1 METTSILLPIKKQH
15 RRILSGGASILI
27 YSSAYF
33 QTLAYGEILRYND
46 VTLAKESDYYMRT
59 AAFIGTGNMGGALAQ
74 AACRAISPAE
84 VILANRSH
92 EKADSLARSLGCIAA
107 MSNEAAIRSAKY
119 IFLGVKPQAYSEL
132 AKELAPVLQ
141 SCHQAGQD
149 KVLISMA
156 AGLTLSTLKS
166 LYSEVGYDIPIL
178 RIMPNTCVTIGK
190 GVVALAGED
199 ETHLAAV
206 ERILSGAGLVERLPE
221 HLLDAFTSVAG
232 CGPAFVYPY
241 IEALADGG
249 VMAGLPRDRALRY
262 AAQTVL
268 GAAAMV
274 LETGKHPGQLKDE
287 VCSPGGSTIAGITAL
302 ERCGLRNA
310 AASAVLASW
319 ERNKELGKS

>member
-1 METTSILLPIKKQH
+1 M
-15 RRILSGGASILI
+15 
-27 YSSAYF
+27 
-33 QTLAYGEILRYND
+33 RYND
-46 VTLAKESDYYMRT
+46 VTLAKESDDYMRT

-84 VILANRSH
+84 VILTNRSH
-92 EKADSLARSLGCIAA
+92 EKADSLACSLGCVAA
-107 MSNEAAIRSAKY
+107 ISNEAAIRSATY
-119 IFLGVKPQAYSEL
+119 IFLGVKPQAYGEL
-132 AKELAPVLQ
+132 AKELTPVLQ

-156 AGLTLSTLKS
+156 AGLTLSTLKG

-206 ERILSGAGLVERLPE
+206 ERILSAAGLVERLPE

-249 VMAGLPRDRALRY
+249 VMAGLPRDSALRY

-287 VCSPGGSTIAGITAL
+287 VCSPGGSTIAGVAEL